1 MPMSLTHFNER
12 GEARMVNVGG
22 KTDTLRVAV
31 AEGRVVM
38 KPDTL
43 RLIMEGGV
51 KKGDVLNTARLAGI
65 MAAKKTGDLIP
76 LCHPVPIHAVEL
88 ELAPQVESSSV
99 LIRARVET
107 VGKTGVEMDAL
118 MAVSVAALTVYD
130 MVKSAGKDMEI
141 TGISLLEKSGGKSG
155 HYIKPGHRPEK

>member
-1 MPMSLTHFNER
+1 MSLTHFNER